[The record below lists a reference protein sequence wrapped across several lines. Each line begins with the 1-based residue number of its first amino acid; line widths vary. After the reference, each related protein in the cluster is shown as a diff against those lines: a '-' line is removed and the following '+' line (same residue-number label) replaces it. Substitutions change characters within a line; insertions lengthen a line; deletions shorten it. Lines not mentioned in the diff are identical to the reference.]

1 MKKLFN
7 YLIQGLVYIAPLG
20 ITAYIVYA
28 SFTLIDGLSQKLL
41 TRFFDVEIPGLGF
54 LSLIVFLI
62 FVGFLGRT
70 IIARPLKRIFNGI
83 IDRIPLLNFIYSAFN
98 DLFSAFAGKEKKF
111 DHPVIVRVNLHSDL
125 EKLGFVTEENLDLIG
140 ENDKV
145 AVYFPHSYNFSGEMF
160 IVPKTHIRSLD
171 VNSGEMMKFIVSAG
185 LAGWDKNQNT
195 GR

>member
-171 VNSGEMMKFIVSAG
+171 VNSGEMM
-185 LAGWDKNQNT
+185 
-195 GR
+195 